1 MIWKLFSVLGI
12 VALAGLTAHA
22 AAVAPSIA
30 TSIDGA
36 LKSISQPQRLS
47 SVFEAVAVLTAIS
60 LVPSVLIMTTCFLR
74 FVIVLG
80 LLRQALALQQT
91 PPNHVLIS
99 FGPGSNFFCYGADH
113 Q

>member
-1 MIWKLFSVLGI
+1 MERF
-12 VALAGLTAHA
+12 
-22 AAVAPSIA
+22 
-30 TSIDGA
+30 
-36 LKSISQPQRLS
+36 KSISQPQRLS

-99 FGPGSNFFCYGADH
+99 LALVLTFFVMAPDVNEVNEVGGKTLSGKH
-113 Q
+113 LKN